1 MPGKKRS
8 YSRLSDRRWATKV
21 LDMVVGAGHLRD
33 LQTHEILIKIRPQ
46 YRDLLPIQIT
56 RFLRSEPFT
65 WSNGNKGW
73 YFAEQPRYVSSRFCP
88 NCGSDPSKRLGI
100 LNCCGWALHNR
111 FQNLWA
117 DLTMDSWA
125 DPTAPLFP
133 YHILEDDQEEA
144 VMLQL
149 DEILEVFLEVTQRDL
164 WGHDDQIVVDEAR
177 RRFEAW
183 RAGLADSPC
192 WGHLHPMTEACQI
205 CGRSPSTGA
214 GLCFDCTYLR

>member
-1 MPGKKRS
+1 MKDK
-8 YSRLSDRRWATKV
+8 RWAQTV
-21 LDMVVGAGHLRD
+21 IDMVKGSTQD
-33 LQTHEILIKIRPQ
+33 LQAHEILIKLRRLGGRYQ
-46 YRDLLPIQIT
+46 LTSIQIT
-56 RFLRSEPFT
+56 ALCRSTPNT
-65 WSNGNKGW
+65 WSNGKKGW
-73 YFAEQPRYVSSRFCP
+73 YYSYWEPRSVGRKFCP
-88 NCGSDPSKRLGI
+88 YCGSDPSKKKGI
-100 LNCCGWALHNR
+100 LTCCSWAILNR

-133 YHILEDDQEEA
+133 YHILEDDPDEA

-214 GLCFDCTYLR
+214 GLCFDCTYS